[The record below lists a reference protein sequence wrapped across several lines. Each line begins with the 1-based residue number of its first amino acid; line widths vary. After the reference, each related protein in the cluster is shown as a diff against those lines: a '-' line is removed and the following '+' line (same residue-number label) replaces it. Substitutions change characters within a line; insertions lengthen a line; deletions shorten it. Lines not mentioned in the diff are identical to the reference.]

1 MSKSDNPLN
10 TVKVAH
16 LSVLV
21 VDDDKMVR
29 DIIVQHLKAMGF
41 TRFLEAGDGSEAL
54 KILVDSTSRVDLIL
68 CDWEM
73 PRTDGLSFL
82 RAVRA
87 NRFRSE
93 TPFIMV
99 TSQQSQERMK
109 VSKAKKNLV
118 NAYIVKPFRAETL
131 RQKIFQVLFG
141 APETKSQAS

>member
-1 MSKSDNPLN
+1 MSKSDNPMS

-41 TRFLEAGDGSEAL
+41 TRFLEAADGSEAL

-73 PRTDGLSFL
+73 PKTDGLTFL

-141 APETKSQAS
+141 GPDTKSQAS